1 MYIGGLQKTTLLD
14 FPDRLACIVFTRG
27 CNFRC
32 PYCYNTELISL
43 PDYKEEENTD
53 FFWEFLESRK
63 NILDGVCITG
73 GEPLLQRDLPE
84 FIRKIREKG
93 FQVKLDTN
101 GSFPERL
108 EELLRQG
115 LVEYVA
121 LDVKISPEEYDALSG
136 FPGSR
141 ERVKASLEIL
151 RNGSIPFEC
160 RTTLVPRFHSKKT
173 LANLGT
179 WIQGVPLWV
188 LQRFR
193 QGKTLD
199 PSLAKERSFRSTE
212 MEAFREIA
220 ISYAA
225 KVLLRE

>member
-14 FPDRLACIVFTRG
+14 FPDKLACIVFTQG

-43 PDYKEEENTD
+43 PNSEEEESTD

-63 NILDGVCITG
+63 NLLDGVCITG
-73 GEPLLQRDLPE
+73 GEPLLHEDLPE
-84 FIRKIREKG
+84 FIRKIRERG

-101 GSFPERL
+101 GSFPECL
-108 EELLRQG
+108 EELLRQE

-121 LDVKISPEEYDALSG
+121 LDVKTSPEEYHALSG
-136 FPGSR
+136 FPGAR
-141 ERVKASLEIL
+141 ERVWHSLEIL
-151 RNGSIPFEC
+151 RNSGIPFEC

-173 LANLGT
+173 LVNLGT
-179 WIQGVPLWV
+179 WIQGIPLWV

-193 QGKTLD
+193 PGKTLD
-199 PSLAKERSFRSTE
+199 PSLAKERSFRSAE

-220 ISYAA
+220 TSYAV